1 MIKYIIV
8 GYIASYLVIWS
19 HEVGHA
25 YFYHKFGCKDNFF
38 KVTVPSYLI
47 FSTPQPIDL
56 NKAKLLSLKEKF
68 IVGIG
73 GILVNIIF
81 DSLGFILIKNI
92 EIQADNLYHFF
103 WYSFVL
109 FHLVEAASYT
119 VLNNIFVASDIV
131 EVQNYKPIYRIPLFL
146 LGLVVMYFVI
156 NLLINSPQAWR
167 LGLILVTCVLAL
179 LMGVLMVVFG
189 CLMSKKQRD

>member
-8 GYIASYLVIWS
+8 GYIALYLVIWS

-25 YFYHKFGCKDNFF
+25 YFYHKFGCKNNFF
-38 KVTVPSYLI
+38 KVTVPLYLI